1 MASHLG
7 GTRDPMVV
15 AWPNRIKAGGDLR
28 SQFTHCID
36 VVPTILDLVG
46 IPEPAVVDG
55 ITQEPMDGTSFA
67 YTLADPKAA
76 EQHTVQYFEM
86 YGSRAI
92 YKDGWWACAKLD
104 KLPWDFSPATLK
116 HFGPGG
122 TWEPEQDTWEL
133 YYLPDDFSQA
143 RDLAVQNPAKLAEL
157 QELFWQEAERNR
169 VLPLLAGFAVFFGML
184 PPMPT
189 KTRFEFAGDVQNI
202 QTTMIPHIY
211 GRSYAIEAQ
220 VNVPTGG
227 AEGVLVA
234 FADFIGGF
242 ALWVDENGLLNHTYQ
257 FLGVDTYKQTSTEP
271 IPAGDVKLT
280 MLFEADE
287 PKPGSGGKVTLW
299 ANDKQIGEGTMP
311 HTIALLFTTY
321 AGMDVGRD
329 NGGVVDLA
337 YEDKA
342 PYAFTG
348 TVSKVTFDL
357 KPVSHEDELALH
369 EHTTAQAVGGGAA
382 G

>member
-1 MASHLG
+1 M
-7 GTRDPMVV
+7 
-15 AWPNRIKAGGDLR
+15 
-28 SQFTHCID
+28 
-36 VVPTILDLVG
+36 
-46 IPEPAVVDG
+46 DG
-55 ITQEPMDGTSFA
+55 IAQEPMDGTSFF
-67 YTLADPKAA
+67 YTLDDPAAA

-116 HFGPGG
+116 KFGPGG
-122 TWEPEQDTWEL
+122 SWTPEQDTWEL

-143 RDLAVQNPAKLAEL
+143 RDLAADKPEKLAEL
-157 QELFWQEAERNR
+157 KELFWQEAERNR

-184 PPMPT
+184 PPMAT

-202 QTTMIPHIY
+202 QTTMIPRIY
-211 GRSYAIEAQ
+211 GRSYAIEAE
-220 VNVPTGG
+220 VHVPESG
-227 AEGVLVA
+227 AEGVLCA

-271 IPAGDVKLT
+271 IPAGDVTLK

-299 ANDKQIGEGTMP
+299 AGQQADRRGQ
-311 HTIALLFTTY
+311 
-321 AGMDVGRD
+321 AGQD
-329 NGGVVDLA
+329 DLA
-337 YEDKA
+337 
-342 PYAFTG
+342 
-348 TVSKVTFDL
+348 
-357 KPVSHEDELALH
+357 ALH
-369 EHTTAQAVGGGAA
+369 HLRRHGYRPRQRWGRRPGLRRPGALRLHGHREEGGLRPEAHPPRVREPARAPRRPAVGAGAA